1 MWDRFSVSPPIIEGY
16 FLSELCIS
24 LPDGIGTAKAKAI
37 YRAGYRTIEEIKEA
51 TDEVLFAIQGIGE
64 GLIKKLRL

>member
-1 MWDRFSVSPPIIEGY
+1 M
-16 FLSELCIS
+16 
-24 LPDGIGTAKAKAI
+24 PDGIGTAKAKAI